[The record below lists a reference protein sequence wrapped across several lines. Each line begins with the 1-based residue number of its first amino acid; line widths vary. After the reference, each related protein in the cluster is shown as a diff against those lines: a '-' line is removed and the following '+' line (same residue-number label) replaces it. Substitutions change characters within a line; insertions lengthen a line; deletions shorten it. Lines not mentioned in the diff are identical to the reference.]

1 MTGPG
6 LGYHVELSAD
16 VRLAA
21 EICRAGDLAGWQA
34 AAAAAAIAENCP
46 HWTLGLC
53 GGFVGPV
60 LQLCGFE
67 TCGINFS
74 GPSSCG
80 KTLAQQ
86 LGVSVWTSPRA
97 SSGGLLKPVRFTE
110 NSVEL
115 LARQSNGCVL
125 GLDELALID
134 GKTLSQV
141 IYGLASGAGKA
152 RMTVGLKLRPT
163 ITWATFILLSCE
175 RTLEHKIRGDGGRWL
190 GGLPVRFPDIDCSD
204 VNRRVPPATIAAVKG
219 VLQHH
224 GQAGRVFI
232 RRFIDAGHRETSE
245 ALRERV
251 NELAVQLAGEDATG
265 SRARAALP
273 FAMLEVCGGLA
284 RDLKVL
290 PPNIRIARAI
300 EWAWNGFETSMG
312 ALALKPEEQA
322 EAHLRRWIAER
333 RTITIKNLDPAR
345 DDPVNNR
352 DAVGWFDSKAVY
364 LPVDRIAEA
373 CGGGLS
379 ENAIGRM
386 LAARNLLAKHKTG
399 RWTVEYVPKIGYVPC
414 YALKFSEF
422 GEAPAFSSDEEPG

>member
-1 MTGPG
+1 MN

-16 VRLAA
+16 LRLAP
-21 EICRAGDLAGWQA
+21 ETCSAGNLAGWQA
-34 AAAAAAIAENCP
+34 AAEAAVSAVNCP

-80 KTLAQQ
+80 KTLTQQ
-86 LGVSVWTSPRA
+86 LGVSAWTSPRA
-97 SSGGLLKPVRFTE
+97 SSGGLLKPARFTE

-163 ITWATFILLSCE
+163 ISWTTFTLLSCE

-204 VNRRVPPATIAAVKG
+204 VNRRVPPQTIAAVKG
-219 VLQHH
+219 MLQHY

-232 RRFIDAGHRETSE
+232 RRFIDAGHRENHE
-245 ALRERV
+245 ALRERI
-251 NELAVQLAGEDATG
+251 NELAIQLAGEDAAG

-273 FAMLEVCGGLA
+273 FALLEVCGSLA

-290 PPNIRIARAI
+290 PRDIRIAEAI
-300 EWAWNGFETSMG
+300 EWAWNGFEASSG
-312 ALALKPEEQA
+312 ALALKPEVQA
-322 EAHLRRWIAER
+322 EANLRRWVAER
-333 RTITIKNLDPAR
+333 RTVTIKNLDPAPN
-345 DDPVNNR
+345 DPVNNR
-352 DAVGWFDSKAVY
+352 DAVGWFDSKAIY
-364 LPVDRIAEA
+364 IPVDRIAEA
-373 CGGGLS
+373 CGGVLS
-379 ENAIGRM
+379 EHAIGRM
-386 LAARNLLAKHKTG
+386 LNARKLLHRHKPKRLTID
-399 RWTVEYVPKIGYVPC
+399 YVPKIGYVAS
-414 YALKFSEF
+414 YALKFAEF
-422 GEAPAFSSDEEPG
+422 GKAPEPLSDEELGC

>member
-1 MTGPG
+1 MTGRR
-6 LGYHVELSAD
+6 LGYHVELTAD
-16 VRLAA
+16 VRLAP

-34 AAAAAAIAENCP
+34 AAAAAASAKNCP

-53 GGFVGPV
+53 AGFVGPV

-97 SSGGLLKPVRFTE
+97 FSGGLLKPARFTE

-163 ITWATFILLSCE
+163 ITWSTFILLSCE
-175 RTLEHKIRGDGGRWL
+175 RTLEHKIRGDGGKWL
-190 GGLPVRFPDIDCSD
+190 GGLTVRFTDIDCSD
-204 VNRRVPPATIAAVKG
+204 VNRRVPQDTIAAVKG
-219 VLQHH
+219 VLRHH

-232 RRFIDAGHRETSE
+232 RRFIDAGHRENHE
-245 ALRERV
+245 ALRERI
-251 NELAVQLAGEDATG
+251 NELAVQLAGGDAAG
-265 SRARAALP
+265 SQARAALP
-273 FAMLEVCGGLA
+273 FAMLEICGGLA

-290 PPNIRIARAI
+290 PANTRITEAV
-300 EWAWNGFETSMG
+300 EWAWTGFEASTG
-312 ALALKPEEQA
+312 ALALNPEEQA
-322 EAHLRRWIAER
+322 EANLRRWIAER
-333 RTITIKNLDPAR
+333 RSITIKNLDPAPH
-345 DDPVNNR
+345 DPVNNR

-364 LPVDRIAEA
+364 IPVDRIAEA
-373 CGGGLS
+373 CGSGLS
-379 ENAIGRM
+379 EGAIGRM
-386 LAARNLLAKHKTG
+386 LAAKNLLAKHKKG
-399 RWTVEYVPKIGYVPC
+399 RLIVEYVPKIGYVPC
-414 YALKFSEF
+414 YAVKFSEF
-422 GEAPAFSSDEEPG
+422 GKAPTFSSDEEPG